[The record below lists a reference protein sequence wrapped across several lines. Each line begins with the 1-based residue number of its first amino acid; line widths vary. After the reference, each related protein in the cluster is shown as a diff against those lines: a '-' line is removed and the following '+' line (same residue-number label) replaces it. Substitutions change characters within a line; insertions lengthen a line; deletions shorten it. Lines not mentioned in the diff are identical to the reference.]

1 MFFLCNNKQMPN
13 QSIRE
18 CDRCVAIAKS
28 GSRCR
33 NRTCKGRKCWIH
45 TKRDEGLRIKPSQIL
60 NAGQGLYATKRFAKG
75 DRIADYTAEKLTRAQ
90 VDNRYPGNVTA
101 EYVLCRSDRECFD
114 GRRTNSSFA
123 RFSNDARGSAQF
135 NNNARFTP
143 GAHNRQP
150 IMRAGRV
157 ITAGVEIFTNYG
169 GGGYWNNN
177 NAQ

>member
-1 MFFLCNNKQMPN
+1 MYHTKMPN

-45 TKRDEGLRIKPSQIL
+45 TKRDEGLRIKPSQIP
-60 NAGQGLYATKRFAKG
+60 NAGEGLYATKRFAKG

-90 VDNRYPGNVTA
+90 VGNRYPGNVTA

-150 IMRAGRV
+150 IMRASRV
-157 ITAGVEIFTNYG
+157 ITAGIEIFTNYG

-177 NAQ
+177 AQ

>member
-1 MFFLCNNKQMPN
+1 MPN
-13 QSIRE
+13 QSSIRE

-45 TKRDEGLRIKPSQIL
+45 TKRDEGLRIKPSQIP
-60 NAGQGLYATKRFAKG
+60 NSGSGLYATKRFAKG
-75 DRIADYTAEKLTRAQ
+75 AKIADYTGEKLTRAQ
-90 VDNRYPGNVTA
+90 VGNRYPGNVTA

-123 RFSNDARGSAQF
+123 RFSNDARGSTHYK
-135 NNNARFTP
+135 NNAKFTP
-143 GAHNRQP
+143 GAPNRQP
-150 IMRAGRV
+150 ILRAGRV

-177 NAQ
+177 AQ

>member
-1 MFFLCNNKQMPN
+1 MPN

>member
-1 MFFLCNNKQMPN
+1 MPN

-18 CDRCVAIAKS
+18 CDRCTAIAKS

-33 NRTCKGRKCWIH
+33 LRTCKGSKCWIH
-45 TKRDEGLRIKPSQIL
+45 TKRDEGLRIKPSQIP
-60 NAGQGLYATKRFAKG
+60 NSGSGLYATKRFAKG
-75 DRIADYTAEKLTRAQ
+75 DRIADYTGEKLTRAQ
-90 VDNRYPGNVTA
+90 VGNRYPGNVTA

-123 RFSNDARGSAQF
+123 RFSNDARGSTHYK
-135 NNNARFTP
+135 NNAKFTP
-143 GAHNRQP
+143 GAPNRQP

-177 NAQ
+177 AQ

>member
-1 MFFLCNNKQMPN
+1 MYHTKMPN

-177 NAQ
+177 AQ

>member
-1 MFFLCNNKQMPN
+1 MPN

-18 CDRCVAIAKS
+18 CDRCTAIAKS

-45 TKRDEGLRIKPSQIL
+45 TKRDEGLRIKPSQIP
-60 NAGQGLYATKRFAKG
+60 NSGSGLYATKRFAKG
-75 DRIADYTAEKLTRAQ
+75 AKIADYTGEKLTRAQ
-90 VDNRYPGNVTA
+90 VGNRYPGNVTA

-114 GRRTNSSFA
+114 GRMTNSSFA
-123 RFSNDARGSAQF
+123 RFSNDARGSTHYK
-135 NNNARFTP
+135 NNAKFTP
-143 GAHNRQP
+143 GAPNRQP

-177 NAQ
+177 AQ

>member
-1 MFFLCNNKQMPN
+1 MPN

-45 TKRDEGLRIKPSQIL
+45 TKRDEGLRIKPSQIP

-157 ITAGVEIFTNYG
+157 TTAGVEIFTNYG

>member
-1 MFFLCNNKQMPN
+1 MRASVD
-13 QSIRE
+13 SIATQGPTFE
-18 CDRCVAIAKS
+18 ALYGPGTDLGGA
-28 GSRCR
+28 
-33 NRTCKGRKCWIH
+33 
-45 TKRDEGLRIKPSQIL
+45 
-60 NAGQGLYATKRFAKG
+60 AG
-75 DRIADYTAEKLTRAQ
+75 
-90 VDNRYPGNVTA
+90 
-101 EYVLCRSDRECFD
+101 
-114 GRRTNSSFA
+114 RTNSSFA

>member
-45 TKRDEGLRIKPSQIL
+45 TKRDEGLRIKPSQIP

-177 NAQ
+177 AQ